1 MTRSGPKGPSLPY
14 LAAGVVFVGLL
25 CAFDLILTL
34 AVVRRLRE
42 HAVLLRDGRPSV
54 PFTPPG
60 SALPDFTATALDG
73 TAVTRAFFT
82 EPTVV
87 GMFSTTCASCRDRLP
102 EFADRVRRLGA
113 PRVLAVIEGDR
124 ADAADFAAALAP
136 LATVVVEPVDGPV
149 NTAFGRPATPSFYV
163 VGEDAVVTSST
174 LTPSGLPVPAGT

>member
-1 MTRSGPKGPSLPY
+1 MPY

-42 HAVLLRDGRPSV
+42 HAALLQDARPSV

-60 SALPDFTATALDG
+60 TELPEFTAAALDG

-87 GMFSTTCASCRDRLP
+87 ALFSTTCASCRERLP
-102 EFADRVRRLGA
+102 EFTDRVRRPGA
-113 PRVLAVIEGDR
+113 RVLAVIEGDR
-124 ADAADFAAALAP
+124 ADAEDFAAALAP
-136 LATVVVEPVDGPV
+136 LATVVVEPVDGPL
-149 NTAFGRPATPSFYV
+149 NTAFGGPATPSFYV
-163 VGEDAVVTSST
+163 VGEGAVVTSAT
-174 LTPSGLPVPAGT
+174 LTPAGLPVPAGT